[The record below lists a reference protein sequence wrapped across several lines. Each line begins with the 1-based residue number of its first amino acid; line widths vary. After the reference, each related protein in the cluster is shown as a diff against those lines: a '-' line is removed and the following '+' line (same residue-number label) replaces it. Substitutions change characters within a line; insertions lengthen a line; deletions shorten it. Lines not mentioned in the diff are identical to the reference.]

1 MRLQLSLSTIFINET
16 FAFQTPHS
24 SLKPVLSVHT
34 SALNGNIYD
43 AWSQDILSTTQSD
56 YTYDDL
62 QMAVCDEEAIA
73 IVLEE
78 FMESEYGK
86 QMFGRHDLPASV
98 GITGSIELVSL
109 EGPMCELA
117 LTGKFW
123 HKRETVLGKAA
134 MYINARLPEITSV
147 TVATPEDLEDFQ
159 NVIDECTGEIIFVE
173 DKRSPDFNG
182 DRETME
188 YQGLNPDVRGPFL
201 FGSGG
206 PMIRPA

>member
-1 MRLQLSLSTIFINET
+1 
-16 FAFQTPHS
+16 
-24 SLKPVLSVHT
+24 
-34 SALNGNIYD
+34 
-43 AWSQDILSTTQSD
+43 
-56 YTYDDL
+56 
-62 QMAVCDEEAIA
+62 
-73 IVLEE
+73 
-78 FMESEYGK
+78 MESEYGK

-123 HKRETVLGKAA
+123 HKRGTYSYLSIDISFLLIFWSKFKYCSPQSIRNASILETVLGKAA
-134 MYINARLPEITSV
+134 IYINARLPEITSV
-147 TVATPEDLEDFQ
+147 TVSSLEDLEDFP
-159 NVIDECTGEIIFVE
+159 NVIDECTGEVIYVE

-188 YQGLNPDVRGPFL
+188 YQGLDPDIRGPFV